1 MIEAVIL
8 AGGLGTRLRS
18 AVSDVPKPM
27 APINGKPFLDLLLYD
42 LSQKGIKR
50 VVLSLGYMA
59 NIIQDYFGKKK
70 YDIEII
76 YNIEESPLGTGGA
89 IYSSLKLCNDEGILV
104 LNGDSYIG
112 FDLSALKNQWSKY
125 KKPVIVTRL
134 ENPSMRYGNILL
146 EKDKIR
152 SFSNQIT
159 NTKTNK
165 VIINAGVYILPK
177 NILNHYSDGD
187 VFSFEL
193 DYLPCAVKNEQFYA
207 IKSDDYFIDIGIPSD
222 FKKAQTELAKNIYND

>member
-1 MIEAVIL
+1 MTINKSDITAVIL

-42 LSQKGIKR
+42 LSQKGIKK
-50 VVLSLGYMA
+50 VILSLGYMA
-59 NIIQDYFGKKK
+59 STIQDYFGKKI

-112 FDLSALKNQWSKY
+112 FDLDQNVKISNKQNNLNVDNRQHKLQTQLSNKY
-125 KKPVIVTRL
+125 EV
-134 ENPSMRYGNILL
+134 
-146 EKDKIR
+146 
-152 SFSNQIT
+152 
-159 NTKTNK
+159 
-165 VIINAGVYILPK
+165 
-177 NILNHYSDGD
+177 H
-187 VFSFEL
+187 
-193 DYLPCAVKNEQFYA
+193 
-207 IKSDDYFIDIGIPSD
+207 D
-222 FKKAQTELAKNIYND
+222 FKSETKFLQDELLNMDYNNPQLSRNSSRSRSPNKSPRNVSISNKIYNKNTTTQ